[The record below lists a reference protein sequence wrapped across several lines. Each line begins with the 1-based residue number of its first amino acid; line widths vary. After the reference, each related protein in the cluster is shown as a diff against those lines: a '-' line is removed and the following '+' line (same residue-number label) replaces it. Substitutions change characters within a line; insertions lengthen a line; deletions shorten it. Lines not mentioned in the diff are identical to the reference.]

1 VTETP
6 IGGAQRRS
14 AGPPSAGAAVNRR
27 ASAVDRVMRYVVTGA
42 AGFSVVVVLLVVV
55 FLSTKAYPVL
65 KTPGLGTFFGSTN
78 WQPDGIGFGTDL
90 TFGAL
95 MPIAGSLIV
104 VGGALVIAVPL
115 ALAMALVLEETNPV
129 IGERFLRPAV
139 ELFLGIPSV
148 VYGYLGFI
156 ALVPILTRLAPPG
169 NDGSGVLAASIVLS
183 IMIVPTIAT
192 LSADGIRAVP
202 QSLKEASMA
211 LGATRWQTMRKV
223 ILPTARANI
232 VSGIVLGLARAMGEA
247 LAVAFVI
254 GDVNN
259 LPPFKAYGLRAFI
272 VPSTTM
278 TVTITDGINNL
289 AVNPDGTA
297 ARYALALVLLTIT
310 FASIIVIRTVNRR
323 SRSVTV

>member
-1 VTETP
+1 VTDTT
-6 IGGAQRRS
+6 IGGAQRRP
-14 AGPPSAGAAVNRR
+14 AGPPSAGVVNRR
-27 ASAVDRVMRYVVTGA
+27 AAAVDRLMRLAVTGA
-42 AGFSVVVVLLVVV
+42 AGLSVVVVLLVIG
-55 FLSTKAYPVL
+55 FLSVKAYPVL
-65 KTPGLGTFFGSTN
+65 KTPGLATFFGTTN
-78 WQPDGIGFGTDL
+78 WQPDGVGFGTDL
-90 TFGAL
+90 AFGAL

-115 ALAMALVLEETNPV
+115 ALAIALVLEETNPRV
-129 IGERFLRPAV
+129 GEHILRPAI

-156 ALVPILTRLAPPG
+156 ALVPLLTRFAPAG
-169 NDGSGVLAASIVLS
+169 NDGSGVFAASVVLS
-183 IMIVPTIAT
+183 IMIVPTVAT

-202 QSLKEASMA
+202 RSLKEASMA
-211 LGATRWQTMRKV
+211 LGATRWQTMRRV
-223 ILPTARANI
+223 ILPAARANI
-232 VSGIVLGLARAMGEA
+232 VSGVVLGLARAMGEA

-259 LPPFKAYGLRAFI
+259 IPPFKDYGLRAFF

-297 ARYALALVLLTIT
+297 ARYGVAVVLLAIT
-310 FASIIVIRTVNRR
+310 FSSIMMVRAVNRR
-323 SRSVTV
+323 SSVIV